1 MSAACLY
8 TKPVKLH
15 LEVTRCHCGDK
26 SSIKHEELHK
36 RKVSFPLLFLN
47 NENRETEID
56 RVVKCG
62 F

>member
-1 MSAACLY
+1 MAAACLY

-15 LEVTRCHCGDK
+15 LEITRCHCGDK

-47 NENRETEID
+47 D
-56 RVVKCG
+56 
-62 F
+62 